1 MNTSTKDYLYQLKS
15 KQKEKQRK
23 RKMKSKTRMELLYK
37 STSAES
43 AVCRALDSL
52 GLRCVRQFPIWT
64 GRKQYYADIYIPS
77 LRLIIEVDGGYHFT
91 DNQKRLDA
99 NRSAGIRRLGYHVC
113 RINNRDA
120 YDTCKIRAKISRY
133 FASNTF
139 CDNLYTPK
147 KKTPQSQN
155 KRQN

>member
-1 MNTSTKDYLYQLKS
+1 MNTSTKDFLYQLKS
-15 KQKEKQRK
+15 KQKEKQSK

-43 AVCRALDSL
+43 AVCRSLSML
-52 GLRCVRQFPIWT
+52 GLHCVRQFPIWT
-64 GRKQYYADIYIPS
+64 GRRQYYADIYIPS

-113 RINNRDA
+113 RIKNRDA
-120 YDTCKIRAKISRY
+120 HDTGKIRAKISRY

-139 CDNLYTPK
+139 CDNLYTQE
-147 KKTPQSQN
+147 KKTQQRQN

>member
-1 MNTSTKDYLYQLKS
+1 MNTSTKNCLYQPKT
-15 KQKEKQRK
+15 KQKEKQSK
-23 RKMKSKTRMELLYK
+23 RKMKSRVRMELLSK

-43 AVCRALDSL
+43 AVCRVLALL

-77 LRLIIEVDGGYHFT
+77 LRLVIEVDGGYHFT

-113 RINNRDA
+113 RIKNRDA
-120 YDTCKIRAKISRY
+120 YDTGKIKVKISRY
-133 FASNTF
+133 FALNRF
-139 CDNLYTPK
+139 DDKLYIQK
-147 KKTPQSQN
+147 KKTKQN
-155 KRQN
+155 KNKRTN

>member
-1 MNTSTKDYLYQLKS
+1 MNTSTKNYLYQLKT
-15 KQKEKQRK
+15 KQKEKQSK
-23 RKMKSKTRMELLYK
+23 RKMKSRVRMELLSK

-43 AVCRALDSL
+43 AVCRALASL

-64 GRKQYYADIYIPS
+64 GRRQYYADIYIPS
-77 LRLIIEVDGGYHFT
+77 LRLVIEVDGGYHFT
-91 DNQKRLDA
+91 DNQKRLDT

-113 RINNRDA
+113 RIKNQDA
-120 YDTCKIRAKISRY
+120 HDIRKIRAKISRY

-139 CDNLYTPK
+139 CDNLYTPE
-147 KKTPQSQN
+147 KKTRQSQN